1 MMYINIKIPVILSH
15 NVAFHANKKV
25 VIMTQK
31 GIISEPVLN
40 SLFNSPDFLKEA
52 MAKFK
57 SGHSFTGKDGILT
70 PLIKQIV
77 DASLDGEMEQHLE
90 ECSQNDE
97 PNRRNGKLYKTLKTA
112 DGQVEIET
120 PRDRAGTFEPQLI
133 KKRQTIL
140 NDGLDDKILA
150 LYGLGMSYEDI
161 RKHMQEMYSVEV
173 SAGLLSKIT
182 DKLLPIITEWRNRP
196 LESIYTIVFLDAM
209 FFKAR
214 EDGKVITKTVYNILG
229 INQYGLKDILG
240 FYISDAEGAHFWLG
254 VLNDLKAR
262 GVEDILIACIDGL
275 KGFPE
280 AIAASFP
287 KTEVQLCIVHQIRHS
302 IKYVGSK
309 HQKEFM
315 RDLKTVYRAD
325 TKDLAE
331 QHLIELDDKWGK
343 QYPMVLKSWQSKW
356 EHLSAYFKYSAEI
369 RRLIYTTNAVE
380 GFHRQVRKYT
390 KSKGAFTSENALVK
404 LIYSAY
410 QRIAEKW
417 NQPMHNWALIVSQ
430 LDIYFESRL
439 NIGL

>member
-1 MMYINIKIPVILSH
+1 MPANLRHNALFNITQ
-15 NVAFHANKKV
+15 KV
-25 VIMTQK
+25 TIMTQK
-31 GIISEPVLN
+31 DIVTESKLN
-40 SLFNSPDFLKEA
+40 SSINSADFLKEA

-57 SGHSFTGKDGILT
+57 AGQPFTGKGGILT

-77 DASLDGEMEQHLE
+77 DASLDSEIEQHLE
-90 ECSQNDE
+90 DCDAAGE

-120 PRDRAGTFEPQLI
+120 PRDRAGTFEPQLV

-140 NDGLDDKILA
+140 TDSLDDKILA
-150 LYGLGMSYEDI
+150 LYGLGMSYIDI
-161 RKHMQEMYSVEV
+161 RNHMQEMYGIEV

-196 LESIYTIVFLDAM
+196 LESIYSIVFLDAM

-214 EDGKVITKTVYNILG
+214 IDGKVVTKTVYNILG
-229 INQYGLKDILG
+229 INQQGLKDILG
-240 FYISDAEGAHFWLG
+240 FYIGDAEGAHFWLG

-302 IKYVGSK
+302 IKYVASK

-315 RDLKTVYRAD
+315 RDLKTVYQANTR
-325 TKDLAE
+325 DLAE
-331 QHLIELDDKWGK
+331 QHLIELDDKWGQ

-356 EHLSAYFKYSAEI
+356 EHLSAFFKYSAEI
-369 RRLIYTTNAVE
+369 RRLIYTTNSVE

-390 KSKGAFTSENALVK
+390 KTKGAFTSENALVK

-410 QRIAEKW
+410 QRIADKW
-417 NQPMHNWALIVSQ
+417 NQPMPNWALIVSQ
-430 LDIYFESRL
+430 LDIYFENRL
-439 NIGL
+439 NIEL

>member
-1 MMYINIKIPVILSH
+1 
-15 NVAFHANKKV
+15 
-25 VIMTQK
+25 MTQK
-31 GIISEPVLN
+31 SIVAEPILN
-40 SLFNSPDFLKEA
+40 SSFNFADFQKDAIARL
-52 MAKFK
+52 K
-57 SGHSFTGKDGILT
+57 SGQPLTGAGGILT
-70 PLIKQIV
+70 PLLKEIIN
-77 DASLDGEMEQHLE
+77 ASLDCEMDQHLE
-90 ECSQNDE
+90 DCNENGES
-97 PNRRNGKLYKTLKTA
+97 NRRNGKMSKTLKTS
-112 DGQVEIET
+112 DHSFEIET

-140 NDGLDDKILA
+140 NESLDDKIIG
-150 LYGLGMSYEDI
+150 LYGLGMSYQDI
-161 RKHMQEMYSVEV
+161 RNHMQEMYGVEV

-214 EDGKVITKTVYNILG
+214 EDGKVVTKTVYNILG
-229 INQYGLKDILG
+229 VHQQGFKDILG
-240 FYISDAEGAHFWLG
+240 FYIGDAEGAHFWLG

-275 KGFPE
+275 KGFPD

-302 IKYVGSK
+302 IKYVASK

-331 QHLIELDDKWGK
+331 QHLLELDEKWGK

-356 EHLSAYFKYSAEI
+356 DNLSAYFKYSAEI
-369 RRLIYTTNAVE
+369 RRLVYTTNAVE

-410 QRIAEKW
+410 QRISEKW
-417 NQPMHNWALIVSQ
+417 NQPMSNWALIVSQ
-430 LDIYFESRL
+430 LDIYFADRL
-439 NIGL
+439 NIEL